1 MTTSRWEATLDAF
14 AGCLAEQ
21 ERLLAEDRVAELPVF
36 APAPGLGPLPA
47 SLVARAR
54 ELQARSAVLTD
65 EVGRAAHDV
74 SRQLALARRL
84 ASCVG
89 PAETASAVFLDQMA

>member
-1 MTTSRWEATLDAF
+1 
-14 AGCLAEQ
+14 
-21 ERLLAEDRVAELPVF
+21 VF
-36 APAPGLGPLPA
+36 APARGLGPLAA

-65 EVGRAAHDV
+65 EVGRAAQDV

-84 ASCVG
+84 AGCAG
-89 PAETASAVFLDQMA
+89 PAESASAVYLDQMA